1 MCIKCWVLELE
12 FARCCGHP
20 LTSGAVKF
28 HKFLLWMK
36 KKKKLS
42 EMIWQNFSSKTYLMA
57 FKFGDGRECESGER
71 EGEREGGG
79 EEQRETHVKEIL
91 HAACQNVG
99 IKH

>member
-1 MCIKCWVLELE
+1 
-12 FARCCGHP
+12 
-20 LTSGAVKF
+20 
-28 HKFLLWMK
+28 
-36 KKKKLS
+36 
-42 EMIWQNFSSKTYLMA
+42 MA